1 MALTPT
7 LPTLK
12 SIEDLFGKLERE
24 AHRAWRADKEIGVEQ
39 AISQTDHFYNFCVTA
54 HAMRDYFFEARKI
67 VKDADKQSYRK
78 KWDKD
83 KILLAATKIANAS
96 KHFRLRD
103 RKTGDRKEVKTNN
116 VEPTTR
122 EAEVFQ
128 LTVSDEKMDFQEKSV
143 IQPDLIIELE
153 NGEKWDLWNFKA
165 HIIDYWAKC
174 LRALNPEWIPGHEAK

>member
-54 HAMRDYFFEARKI
+54 HAMKDYFFEAREI
-67 VKDADKQSYRK
+67 VEDADKQSYREE
-78 KWDKD
+78 WNED

-103 RKTGDRKEVKTNN
+103 RKTGDRKRSKDQQRGANDKGSGSL
-116 VEPTTR
+116 PAYR
-122 EAEVFQ
+122 
-128 LTVSDEKMDFQEKSV
+128 L
-143 IQPDLIIELE
+143 
-153 NGEKWDLWNFKA
+153 
-165 HIIDYWAKC
+165 
-174 LRALNPEWIPGHEAK
+174 